1 MKKIIPLLV
10 LTSAILCGCETAK
23 DIRTDAENTPIG
35 TVLTGKTNSAEE
47 YIKRVSDENRA
58 NDRETWRPLTA
69 ENM

>member
-1 MKKIIPLLV
+1 M
-10 LTSAILCGCETAK
+10 LCGCETAN

-58 NDRETWRPLTA
+58 NDRETWRPLNTD
-69 ENM
+69 NM